1 MSSQPVPAAPVP
13 ALGPTATLLLL
24 LVAVDFLLIALHVLH
39 VWSPWFE
46 NGKQYSME
54 SYNGLAS
61 IYQYIKQVWLAGCL
75 ALAFLQTRSKVFFGW
90 TLLFAFLLLDD
101 ALELHE
107 QFGAVLAA
115 ALSFPAV
122 LGMRPADLGE
132 ISIAAA
138 IGCVALA
145 LVAIT
150 FRHGAKESR
159 ELSAD
164 LMCLLAALALFGVF
178 FDMLHT
184 ITYFNAPSFS
194 EFFALIEDG
203 GEMLVISAI
212 TAYAFDLTN
221 NGGRPR
227 IGIWTRLSSALSSR

>member
-1 MSSQPVPAAPVP
+1 MSSQPIPASQIP
-13 ALGPTATLLLL
+13 AFGPTVTLLVL
-24 LVAVDFLLIALHVLH
+24 LVVVDFIFIAAHALH
-39 VWSPWFE
+39 VWSPWLAGGHF
-46 NGKQYSME
+46 SLE

-75 ALAFLQTRSKVFFGW
+75 ALAFLQTRAKVFVGW

-107 QFGAVLAA
+107 RFGAIIAA
-115 ALSFPAV
+115 ALNFPA
-122 LGMRPADLGE
+122 LFGLRPADLGE
-132 ISIAAA
+132 ISVAAA

-150 FRHGAKESR
+150 FRHGGKEAR

-178 FDMLHT
+178 FDSLHT
-184 ITYFNAPSFS
+184 ITYFNAPSVT

-203 GEMLVISAI
+203 GEMLVVSVI
-212 TAYAFDLTN
+212 TAYTFDLTSN
-221 NGGRPR
+221 AGRPR
-227 IGIWTRLSSALSSR
+227 LGVWARVRGYVPG